1 MPNRYNQYI
10 MTKKPNAATIL
21 DCRISAAQREQPA
34 TIDDAFAQAVGK
46 QLESRGIARV
56 PGLPNDDEPMARYDV
71 AIELD
76 RRHPEFEAR
85 REAQRQADEDATG
98 ASKTAADHIRQTITD
113 RISRRDTPL
122 NGPGILAAAGG
133 NPYESNS
140 FAGDSVA
147 ALIRQGLT
155 RMEPP
160 TAGTIVR

>member
-10 MTKKPNAATIL
+10 MTKKPNATTIL

-76 RRHPEFEAR
+76 RSSKPGGKRNAR
-85 REAQRQADEDATG
+85 RTRMRQA
-98 ASKTAADHIRQTITD
+98 HRRPPRIT
-113 RISRRDTPL
+113 SARRSP
-122 NGPGILAAAGG
+122 I
-133 NPYESNS
+133 ESH
-140 FAGDSVA
+140 DV
-147 ALIRQGLT
+147 T
-155 RMEPP
+155 R
-160 TAGTIVR
+160 R